1 MIDTKEK
8 LKHCL
13 AVEKSI
19 YFPGGGE
26 GFRLESVKKMCFTVI
41 SII

>member
-19 YFPGGGE
+19 YFPGGE

>member
-13 AVEKSI
+13 AVGKNVC
-19 YFPGGGE
+19 FPGDKTSVWNTRE
-26 GFRLESVKKMCFTVI
+26 ECTLRLYL
-41 SII
+41 

>member
-13 AVEKSI
+13 AVEKKHLFSWR
-19 YFPGGGE
+19 G
-26 GFRLESVKKMCFTVI
+26 RKTSVWNP
-41 SII
+41 